1 MRRVEGL
8 SRRASR
14 ARGYRIMWVMAA
26 HLLTLALMAGVLG
39 YVAVA
44 ARRLDRSLHTLLD
57 DQGER
62 LRRIERD
69 LDRVRQ
75 ALDSISTGVTTIDI
89 RQRIKK

>member
-1 MRRVEGL
+1 
-8 SRRASR
+8 
-14 ARGYRIMWVMAA
+14 MWVTAVQ
-26 HLLTLALMAGVLG
+26 LLTLALMAGVLA

-44 ARRLDRSLHTLLD
+44 ARRLDQSLMSLLE

-75 ALDSISTGVTTIDI
+75 ALDSISTGVMTIDI
-89 RQRIKK
+89 RQRMKK

>member
-1 MRRVEGL
+1 MRSAPAAETSQGN
-8 SRRASR
+8 SK
-14 ARGYRIMWVMAA
+14 MWVTA
-26 HLLTLALMAGVLG
+26 LNIVTLVLMLAVLV
-39 YVAVA
+39 YVGMA
-44 ARRLDRSLHTLLD
+44 ARRLDASLTGLLD

-89 RQRIKK
+89 RQRMKKG